1 MMSIL
6 VNRTKGPDTEGINSI
21 HSQFSGMHA
30 ISQASHQQDIWKDSE
45 QGANVGLDSKAN
57 PL

>member
-1 MMSIL
+1 
-6 VNRTKGPDTEGINSI
+6 
-21 HSQFSGMHA
+21 MHA